1 MRRFIPGNRGFTL
14 IELMLV
20 IAIAGVLASVA
31 APGYLNYLQRARATQ
46 CSVDRGEAQNI
57 IIQYYQSHSDTEITS
72 LQQLINEGY
81 LRSGFNCPL
90 GGEYVLIPAK
100 LVGSQYPVIACSLH
114 YMPKVITE
122 SIPAPTPVPTPVPVP
137 EPTPAPTPVPTP
149 IPTPVP
155 ASVPTPI
162 PTQKPLTSLGSSFEE
177 ISKGIIDAI
186 EAYYEKNGKYPR
198 TGSKT
203 KYTDIGLDPNEWKD
217 AINGIIY
224 TPQGDSISIS
234 PGDGYTFSVSSVSG
248 KQLTVSGTGKIVYS
262 MATDQ
267 WYSSSIKKGDEVK
280 ISTLQVKK

>member
-1 MRRFIPGNRGFTL
+1 MKRCTKGNKGFTL

-20 IAIAGVLASVA
+20 VTIAGVLASIA
-31 APGYLNYLQRARATQ
+31 MPSYLNYAQRARATQ

-57 IIQYYQSHSDTEITS
+57 IVQYYQSHPDTEITS

-100 LVGSQYPVIACSLH
+100 VAGSQYPILACSLH
-114 YMPKVITE
+114 YLPELTPAE
-122 SIPAPTPVPTPVPVP
+122 STPV
-137 EPTPAPTPVPTP
+137 PVPTP

-155 ASVPTPI
+155 APTPI
-162 PTQKPLTSLGSSFEE
+162 PTPKPLTSLGSSFEE
-177 ISKGIIDAI
+177 ISKGMIDAI
-186 EAYYEKNGKYPR
+186 ENYYEKNGKYPR
-198 TGSKT
+198 TGSKN

-234 PGDGYTFSVSSVSG
+234 PGDGSTFSVSSVSG

-262 MATDQ
+262 METNQ
-267 WYSSSIKKGDEVK
+267 WYSSSIKKGNEVN
-280 ISTLQVKK
+280 ISTLQVKQK